1 MIVDIQEIV
10 EKYLNKALIDQ
21 TNQDK
26 IEAILEI
33 LFSSTYHFPKMMPK
47 LYSKLEEKN
56 SKKRFLSNIATHSL
70 KVIYNNYFKVFNELQ
85 NIPCLLKI
93 IEKSENIITFEEIE
107 YNGSRVKTIIL
118 SLDKIERTYFE
129 QAHILVENI
138 IDANLYLHLATLYLN
153 KKNLKLFELK
163 LYPINGGG
171 NQIYNQYKTSF
182 KTEKKIG
189 ICITDSDKSYPIS
202 EYGNTTKKLLNE
214 RDENSFSQIFILEN
228 QRELENFIPIEFLKY
243 IYESASQKKFDNY
256 LGNIDKQFYNFID
269 YKKGISILDFKDS
282 NFFNFWEEII
292 SRKKI
297 NCPFS
302 LKLNNS
308 QEKDYNFDNIYDLR
322 NFLQETPNNIL
333 KQLKNIFICE
343 GYGNDI
349 SKDFYKILVEREK
362 ELESQKNSIE
372 NSSSLSDKKIEEK
385 KQEIQNKINHFQ
397 KLQDR
402 IFNNSNLIDLLNYIL
417 LWGVNVRNIEKRIL

>member
-10 EKYLNKALIDQ
+10 EKYLNKTLIEKM
-21 TNQDK
+21 NYDK
-26 IEAILEI
+26 IETILEI

-47 LYSKLEEKN
+47 LYYKLEEKN
-56 SKKRFLSNIATHSL
+56 SKNRFLSNIATHNL
-70 KVIYNNYFKVFNELQ
+70 KVIYNNYLKVFNELQ

-93 IEKSENIITFEEIE
+93 IEKSEKTIIFEEIE
-107 YNGSRVKTIIL
+107 YNGNKVKTVIL

-138 IDANLYLHLATLYLN
+138 NDANLYSYLATLYLN

-163 LYPINGGG
+163 LYAINGGG

-189 ICITDSDKSYPIS
+189 ICITDSDKSYPSS
-202 EYGNTTKKLLNE
+202 EYGNTTEKLLE
-214 RDENSFSQIFILEN
+214 EKDENSFSQIFILDN
-228 QRELENFIPIEFLKY
+228 QRELENFIPIDFLKY
-243 IYESASQKKFDNY
+243 IYKSTSPKKFDNF

-282 NFFNFWEEII
+282 NFFNFWEDII
-292 SRKKI
+292 SKKEI

-302 LKLNNS
+302 LNS
-308 QEKDYNFDNIYDLR
+308 TTPQEINYNFNNIYEIK
-322 NFLQETPNNIL
+322 NFLETTPSNTL

-349 SKDFYKILVEREK
+349 SKDFYEILLKREE
-362 ELESQKNSIE
+362 ELKGKKNSIE
-372 NSSSLSDKKIEEK
+372 NSTRLSEKEIEEK
-385 KQEIQNKINHFQ
+385 KQEIQNQIDYFR

-402 IFNNSNLIDLLNYIL
+402 IFENNNLIELLNYIL